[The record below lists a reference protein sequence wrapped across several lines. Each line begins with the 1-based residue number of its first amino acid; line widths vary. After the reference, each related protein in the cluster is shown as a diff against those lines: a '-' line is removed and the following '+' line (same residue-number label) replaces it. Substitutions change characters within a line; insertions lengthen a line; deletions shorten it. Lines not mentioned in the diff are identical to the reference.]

1 MIRILI
7 GMIVVLVAACASLG
21 GLLWHE
27 RAQLG
32 QQACE
37 ITVAA
42 SANKDTQITANAQ
55 RQADLT
61 HIQQLQTQITQLQAD
76 ANAAAHLRRALQ
88 TKLAKQTEVLNHVH
102 DTDIQARRCL
112 DASVPASLL
121 DSLHAAAGGTADQT
135 GQSG

>member
-7 GMIVVLVAACASLG
+7 GMIVVLAALCATFG

-42 SANKDTQITANAQ
+42 SANKDTQITADAQ
-55 RQADLT
+55 HQADQA
-61 HIQQLQTQITQLQAD
+61 HIQQLQAQINQLQAD
-76 ANAAAHLRRALQ
+76 ADAAAHLRHALRA
-88 TKLAKQTEVLNHVH
+88 KLAKQTEVLNHVRN
-102 DTDIQARRCL
+102 TDIQARRCL
-112 DASVPASLL
+112 DTSVPASLL
-121 DSLHAAAGGTADQT
+121 DSLHAAVGGAADQA